1 MTRVYGPTSLFL
13 LALGLLCWLQGPAS
27 AEDTDAAAD
36 TEMIVGGT
44 VAPEGKYPW
53 QVRLYTSMDDD
64 KGRCGGTIVADQ
76 WVLTAAHCAVVDPD
90 ATADVVPLGAI
101 VVGYGSTDRT
111 KTTKI
116 ESEKIVVHPLYL
128 QQGIA
133 GNADLALIK
142 LKRPIAGAKAVQL
155 ADAQLNKQLLTPGAK
170 VTVTGWGALWNPE
183 DQSIMEMLSQLT
195 AGADLDERL
204 NYPLKLHQVDIQVL
218 DNESCR
224 SVFQP
229 SNISIADSDICG
241 MSPASRKNSCYG
253 DSGGPL
259 VASLGSRK
267 FAQVGVVSRGCGNQQ
282 LPNIYTRVSSFSDWI
297 HETMGAN

>member
-13 LALGLLCWLQGPAS
+13 LALGLLCWLQGPAF
-27 AEDTDAAAD
+27 AEDTD

-64 KGRCGGTIVADQ
+64 KGRCGGTIIADQ

-90 ATADVVPLGAI
+90 ATADVVPLDAI

-128 QQGIA
+128 EQGIA
-133 GNADLALIK
+133 GDADLALIK
-142 LKRPIAGAKAVQL
+142 LKQPIAGAKAVQL
-155 ADAQLNKQLLTPGAK
+155 ADPQLNKQLLTPGAK

-183 DQSIMEMLSQLT
+183 DQGVMEMLAQLT

-204 NYPLKLHQVDIQVL
+204 NYPLKLHQAEIQVM

-229 SNISIADSDICG
+229 SNINIKDSDICG
-241 MSPASRKNSCYG
+241 MSPSSRKNSCYG

-259 VASLGSRK
+259 VAPTGSRK
-267 FAQVGVVSRGCGNQQ
+267 FVQVGVVSRGCGNQQ